1 MNKQYHYYVATYNYN
16 GLRDNYDLDNFEA
29 FDTYNAAL
37 ILYREWARTKLPYDC
52 DKVVIGRIPFE
63 LDEDGNAYPV
73 GNPEKLHEQDIL
85 E

>member
-37 ILYREWARTKLPYDC
+37 ILYREWTRAKQPADY
-52 DKVVIGRIPFE
+52 DKVVIGRIPF
-63 LDEDGNAYPV
+63 LVDEDDNAFPLGQV
-73 GNPEKLHEQDIL
+73 EKIYEQDIL
-85 E
+85 